1 MKLMIDQFDENG
13 LLKTWQ
19 LDGAKER
26 VTIGSSP
33 YVDIYIG
40 SDRIPAFLGVLEF
53 DGTRWLFVDLRHDTA
68 GKDRSPAVAIGEAT
82 TIEHGGFRFA
92 FKTYVPQIDL
102 FHLAAT
108 DAAAEG
114 EQVQVFI
121 LSREGVRLEV
131 ATRRPGQFLTS
142 RYLPAGTQVPAQPS
156 ASWIETMIDGYA
168 VRQKTFA
175 LRSADFA
182 EIRKMKYRLEREDKK
197 SLHAFLLGMGAL
209 VLLVGGAIVTRPDAV
224 QAMIAPEFQKIRDIT
239 MNPPPPKPAE
249 KKQAA
254 AAGGAAARM
263 EAPKSNS
270 AFNPSRITQLIGKI
284 SSARARSKNILVG
297 KGVEAGTAPSGR
309 ALAALQKFDGS
320 QLATGDGAGA
330 MKVSTSGLAGGNSV
344 DGLGRATG
352 GRAGSL
358 GVGVL
363 DEESEVAGGLDRD
376 IIAQHIRA
384 QIGQILYCYERQLSA
399 TPDLFGKVAV
409 RFTINAD
416 GRVESQKIG
425 ESTLKNSNVEGCV
438 LNKIA
443 GWKFPLPDGGT
454 KVLVTYPFFFKSTN

>member
-1 MKLMIDQFDENG
+1 MKLMIDQYDANG

-19 LDGAKER
+19 LDGSKER

-40 SDRIPAFLGVLEF
+40 SDQIPAFLGVFEY
-53 DGTRWLFVDLRHDTA
+53 DGTRWVFVDLRHETA
-68 GKDRSPAVAIGEAT
+68 GKDQSPALAIGEALSF
-82 TIEHGGFRFA
+82 EHGEFRFSL
-92 FKTYVPQIDL
+92 KTYVPQVDL
-102 FHLAAT
+102 FNLGTSGGDTA
-108 DAAAEG
+108 G
-114 EQVQVFI
+114 GQQVQVFI
-121 LSREGVRLEV
+121 VSREGIRLEV
-131 ATRRPGQFLTS
+131 LTRLAGQFLTS
-142 RYLPAGTQVPAQPS
+142 RYLPAGTQVPVQPTT
-156 ASWIETMIDGYA
+156 SWIETMVDGYS

-175 LRSADFA
+175 MNSADFE
-182 EIRKMKYRLEREDKK
+182 EIKQQKFKLEQHDRKH
-197 SLHAFLLGMGAL
+197 LHAFVMGMGAL
-209 VLLVGGAIVTRPDAV
+209 ILLIGGAIATKPEAV
-224 QAMIAPEFQKIRDIT
+224 QAMISPEFQKIRDVT
-239 MNPPPPKPAE
+239 MPQPKPAE
-249 KKQAA
+249 KKQASA
-254 AAGGAAARM
+254 SGGAAARV

-284 SSARARSKNILVG
+284 SNARARSRNILVG
-297 KGVEAGTAPSGR
+297 RGVEAGTAPSGR

-320 QLATGDGAGA
+320 QLVTGDGTGS

-344 DGLGRATG
+344 DGMGKATG
-352 GRAGSL
+352 GRAGTL
-358 GVGVL
+358 GVGAL
-363 DEESEVAGGLDRD
+363 DDESEVAGGLDRD
-376 IIAQHIRA
+376 VIAQHIRA

-425 ESTLKNSNVEGCV
+425 ESTLKNTNVEGCV

>member
-19 LDGAKER
+19 LDGSKER

-33 YVDIYIG
+33 YVDLYIG
-40 SDRIPAFLGVLEF
+40 SDEIPAFLGVFEF

-68 GKDRSPAVAIGEAT
+68 GKDKSPALSIGEGMT
-82 TIEHGGFRFA
+82 VEHGGFRFSL
-92 FKTYVPQIDL
+92 KTYVPQVDL
-102 FHLAAT
+102 FHLGAQGEGVA
-108 DAAAEG
+108 G
-114 EQVQVFI
+114 EQIQVFI
-121 LSREGVRLEV
+121 VSREGVRLEV
-131 ATRRPGQFLTS
+131 ATRQQGQFLTS
-142 RYLPAGTQVPAQPS
+142 RYLPAGTQVPVQAS
-156 ASWIETMIDGYA
+156 TSWIETVVDGYS
-168 VRQKTFA
+168 VRQKTF
-175 LRSADFA
+175 SMNSTDFA
-182 EIRKMKYRLEREDKK
+182 EIKKQKYKLEHEDKK
-197 SLHAFLLGMGAL
+197 SLHAFLMGLGGL
-209 VLLVGGAIVTRPDAV
+209 VLLIGGAIATKPDAV
-224 QAMIAPEFQKIRDIT
+224 QAMIAPEFQKIRDVS
-239 MNPPPPKPAE
+239 MPQPKPAE

-254 AAGGAAARM
+254 TSGGAARV
-263 EAPKSNS
+263 ESPKANS

-320 QLATGDGAGA
+320 QLAAGEG
-330 MKVSTSGLAGGNSV
+330 MGSLKVSTSGLAGGNSV
-344 DGLGRATG
+344 DGMGRATG
-352 GRAGSL
+352 GRAGTL

-376 IIAQHIRA
+376 VIAQHIRA